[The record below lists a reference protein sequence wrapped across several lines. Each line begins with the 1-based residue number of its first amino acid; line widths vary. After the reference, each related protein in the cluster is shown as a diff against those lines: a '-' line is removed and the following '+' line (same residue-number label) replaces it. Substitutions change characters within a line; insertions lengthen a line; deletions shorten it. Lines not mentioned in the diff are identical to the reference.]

1 MPDDDARVLFELF
14 DESTGRGSAP
24 AEPAPALP
32 ASKTFRA
39 PAPDDC
45 TTHVAR
51 NLDHAKF
58 WALVVDALE
67 RIGEPEA

>member
-1 MPDDDARVLFELF
+1 MRLS
-14 DESTGRGSAP
+14 STRRRLGVAAFIVASLGLA
-24 AEPAPALP
+24 ALGV
-32 ASKTFRA
+32 RA

-45 TTHVAR
+45 TTQVAR

-67 RIGEPEA
+67 RIGDPA

>member
-1 MPDDDARVLFELF
+1 MTVAD
-14 DESTGRGSAP
+14 
-24 AEPAPALP
+24 
-32 ASKTFRA
+32 FRA